1 MEFLELI
8 KKRLDPDELVD
19 ILGIS
24 TERLTDLLV
33 DDILLLKD
41 RFYFLLEDED
51 IESEDYEDWV

>member
-24 TERLTDLLV
+24 TERLTDLLE

-51 IESEDYEDWV
+51 DESEDYEEW

>member
-24 TERLTDLLV
+24 TERLTDLLE